1 MKNETFLRVIVL
13 IFMSLLFVG
22 VFISA
27 LLLLYAYSDATSLLH
42 KSFGLFFTLFL
53 VVHISLRKEK
63 LIKMLKEFYTL
74 LMQKEQNTQKECNKL
89 IKTLKQRPLEE
100 ICSLL
105 NIDMQHTLSLLNEK
119 NIVVKSVQDSLENIS
134 KENQYDAL
142 KISAMLMET
151 QLRIHQKNKI

>member
-13 IFMSLLFVG
+13 IFMSLLLVG

-27 LLLLYAYSDATSLLH
+27 LLLLDAYSDATSLLH

-53 VVHISLRKEK
+53 AVHISLRREK

-105 NIDMQHTLSLLNEK
+105 NIDMQQFLSLLNEK

-142 KISAMLMET
+142 KISAMLMEN